1 MSSDRH
7 DDDRRMQAKVARLEG
22 AHQRSFGGSLA
33 LLMLVFGGFV
43 VWAMM
48 FRIDEVTKASAEVI
62 ARSRVQVIQSVD
74 GGVLSELRVKEGDRV
89 KPGQILARLNQI
101 RVGASVGEV
110 DARLYALNAR
120 ALRLRAEA
128 SESQAP
134 VFAAS
139 SAQPFS
145 QTHSAEQALFRQRR
159 LGLDA
164 DMAVLKEAVQLASK
178 ELALVDNLYR
188 AGDASGT
195 EMLRAQR
202 SVNEAETRLIGRKNK
217 FLEDARADL
226 AKVED
231 EMGQNTQVLT
241 KRRQEQQDSVFVAQV
256 GGIVKNVRVTTLGG
270 VLRAGDEIMQI
281 VPVDDDLVIEAKV
294 KPADIA
300 RIRSGLEATVRLDPF
315 DYTVF
320 GSVRA
325 RVTYVSADTLKEDTR
340 NGAETYYRVHLV
352 PAELPVISSTG
363 RPLKITPGMTAQIDI
378 RTGDRSVMDYL
389 LKPLRKTLAESF
401 GER

>member
-7 DDDRRMQAKVARLEG
+7 DDDRRMQAKVASLEG

-33 LLMLVFGGFV
+33 LLLLAFGGFV

-48 FRIDEVTKASAEVI
+48 FRIDEVTKSSAEVI

-188 AGDASGT
+188 AGDA
-195 EMLRAQR
+195 
-202 SVNEAETRLIGRKNK
+202 
-217 FLEDARADL
+217 EDARADL

-241 KRRQEQQDSVFVAQV
+241 KRRQEQQDSVFVAQT

-363 RPLKITPGMTAQIDI
+363 RPLKISPGMTAQIDI

>member
-33 LLMLVFGGFV
+33 LLLLAFGGFV

-128 SESQAP
+128 SESPAP
-134 VFAAS
+134 VFAAG

-164 DMAVLKEAVQLASK
+164 DMAVLKEAVQLANK

-352 PAELPVISSTG
+352 PTDLPVISSTG
-363 RPLKITPGMTAQIDI
+363 RPLKISPGMTAQIDI